1 MDTISSWLTCC
12 PVLHIGGGGIGGSS
26 AKADQED
33 FVPLK
38 NAESKPPGR
47 SKSAAAAA
55 GSTVDENGRMTDG
68 GRGCVGNYGATSTAD
83 QREPQT

>member
-38 NAESKPPGR
+38 NARASRQAGR
-47 SKSAAAAA
+47 NLQPRLPAPLLTRTA
-55 GSTVDENGRMTDG
+55 G
-68 GRGCVGNYGATSTAD
+68 
-83 QREPQT
+83 